1 MGAYGI
7 GCLDELPAF
16 VQAPDAAFESRFVC
30 QMVLRLREEGI
41 PHAATGLGAA
51 LDGADPR
58 RVGRTVADAI
68 ERSDIADAFP
78 GVNLDGLQ
86 AGIWGSPAERNRLLR
101 EGDRVELYRPLAMD
115 PREARRLKAGV

>member
-1 MGAYGI
+1 MQVEVAFALPERQLLK
-7 GCLDELPAF
+7 CVELP
-16 VQAPDAAFESRFVC
+16 
-30 QMVLRLREEGI
+30 EG
-41 PHAATGLGAA
+41 G
-51 LDGADPR
+51 
-58 RVGRTVADAI
+58 TVADAI

-78 GVNLDGLQ
+78 GVDLDGLQ